1 MLHLPILRWGVPYRS
16 VNQVVTPHFCTRE
29 PFVSMSQANVGLIRR
44 DLLRQAEARATLHHI
59 PYAEL
64 VAMAGRA
71 AEHFLNDTLPL
82 DPDSGTMQTPQDY
95 VEQVSAT
102 TGAPYSNVKR
112 NMLKVH
118 GVLSKVTEVLAGL
131 TRGLDLS
138 VLDQGYGVV
147 NGQMLSFFARGDAM
161 GVVLPSNSPGVHSL
175 WAPATVLKMPLVL
188 KPGSA
193 EPWTPLRMI
202 YAWVKAGVPAGVF
215 GYYPTDHAGGNE
227 ILRSTGRGMVFG
239 DVASTRRWKAEGR
252 VEVHGPG
259 YSKVVIGPDVADQ
272 WEQYI
277 EVIAESIANNGG
289 RSCVNASGVWVTRH
303 GDRIADALARRLA
316 QVIPRKADDPEA
328 VLAPF
333 ADPDTARRISAMID
347 ADMAGESGTARD
359 VSATVRD
366 ADPGLRSLGEGG
378 RVASAH
384 GGIYLLPT
392 VVRCDASHPLANRE
406 FLFPFAS
413 VVEVPAADLPECLGP
428 SLVVTC
434 ISNDPAFRAR
444 FVASPHVDRLNFGPL
459 STTQIGWDQP
469 HEGNLFEHLYA
480 RRAIQR
486 LA

>member
-16 VNQVVTPHFCTRE
+16 VNQVMTPHFRTRE
-29 PFVSMSQANVGLIRR
+29 PFVSMSQANIGLIRR
-44 DLLRQAEARATLHHI
+44 DLLKQAEARALLQKI
-59 PYAEL
+59 PVADL

-71 AEHFLNDTLPL
+71 ADHFLNDTLPL
-82 DPDSGTMQTPQDY
+82 DPESGTTQTPQQY

-102 TGAPYSNVKR
+102 TGMPFSNVRR
-112 NMLKVH
+112 NMTKVH
-118 GVLSKVTEVLAGL
+118 GVLDKVAEVLAGL

-138 VLDQGYGVV
+138 VLDAGYGTVH
-147 NGQMLSFFARGDAM
+147 GQMLSFFPRTDAL

-175 WAPATVLKMPLVL
+175 WAPTPVLKMPLVL

-193 EPWTPLRMI
+193 EPWTPLRLI
-202 YAWVKAGVPAGVF
+202 NAWVKAGAPAGAF
-215 GYYPTDHAGGNE
+215 AYYPTDHAGGNE

-239 DVASTRRWKAEGR
+239 DVGSTKRWKADGR

-259 YSKVVIGPDVADQ
+259 YSKIVIGPDVADE
-272 WEQYI
+272 WEKYI
-277 EVIAESIANNGG
+277 DVIAESMSNNGG
-289 RSCVNASGVWVTRH
+289 RSCVNASGVWVTKH
-303 GDRIADALARRLA
+303 GDKIAEALAKKLTA
-316 QVIPRKADDPEA
+316 ITPRAADDSEA
-328 VLAPF
+328 TLAPF
-333 ADPDTARRISAMID
+333 ADPEIAKRISAMID
-347 ADMAGESGTARD
+347 ADMTGESGSARD
-359 VSATVRD
+359 VSAAIRGD
-366 ADPGLRSLGEGG
+366 
-378 RVASAH
+378 RVASAY
-384 GGIYLLPT
+384 GGTYLLPT

-413 VVEVPAADLPECLGP
+413 VVEVPAADLPDCLGP

>member
-1 MLHLPILRWGVPYRS
+1 MLHLPILRWGQPYRS
-16 VNQVVTPHFCTRE
+16 VNQVVTPHFRTRE
-29 PFVSMSQANVGLIRR
+29 PFVSMSQANLGLIRR
-44 DLLRQAEARATLHHI
+44 DLLKQADARALLLQI
-59 PYAEL
+59 PVADL
-64 VAMAGRA
+64 VKMASRA
-71 AEHFLNDTLPL
+71 AGHFLNDTLPL
-82 DPDSGTMQTPQDY
+82 DPESGSTQTPQQY

-102 TGAPYSNVKR
+102 TGMPFSNVRR

-118 GVLSKVTEVLAGL
+118 GVLDKVEEVLAGL

-138 VLDQGYGVV
+138 VLDAGYGTV
-147 NGQMLSFFARGDAM
+147 NGQMLSFFARTDAL

-175 WAPATVLKMPLVL
+175 WAPTPVLKMPLVL

-193 EPWTPLRMI
+193 EPWTPLRI
-202 YAWVKAGVPAGVF
+202 IHAWVKAGAPAGAF
-215 GYYPTDHAGGNE
+215 AYYPTDHAGGNE

-239 DVASTRRWKAEGR
+239 DVGSTKRWKADGR

-277 EVIAESIANNGG
+277 DVIAESMSNNGG
-289 RSCVNASGVWVTRH
+289 RSCVNASGVWVTKH
-303 GDRIADALARRLA
+303 ADKIAEALAKKLSA
-316 QVIPRKADDPEA
+316 IAPRAADDAEA

-333 ADPDTARRISAMID
+333 ADPETAKRISAIID
-347 ADMAGESGTARD
+347 ADMATEGTESADGRRTARD
-359 VSATVRD
+359 VSAAARG
-366 ADPGLRSLGEGG
+366 AD
-378 RVASAH
+378 RVATAH
-384 GGIYLLPT
+384 GGTYLLPT
-392 VVRCDASHPLANRE
+392 VIRCDANHPLANRE

-413 VVEVPAADLPECLGP
+413 VVEVPASDLPECLGS

-444 FVASPHVDRLNFGPL
+444 FVASPHVDRLNFGAL

>member
-16 VNQVVTPHFCTRE
+16 VNQVVTPHFRTRE
-29 PFVSMSQANVGLIRR
+29 PFVTMSQANLGLIRR
-44 DLLRQAEARATLHHI
+44 DLLRQSEARAQLLAI
-59 PYAEL
+59 PVADL
-64 VAMAGRA
+64 VAMARRA
-71 AEHFLNDTLPL
+71 AGHFLNDTLPL
-82 DPDSGTMQTPQDY
+82 DAESGSTQTPQQY

-102 TGAPYSNVKR
+102 TGMPFSNVRR
-112 NMLKVH
+112 NMAKVH
-118 GVLSKVTEVLAGL
+118 GVLDKVDEVLAGL
-131 TRGLDLS
+131 TRGIDLS
-138 VLDQGYGVV
+138 VLDTGYGTVR
-147 NGQMLSFFARGDAM
+147 GQMLSFFPRGDAM
-161 GVVLPSNSPGVHSL
+161 GIVLPSNSPGVHSL

-193 EPWTPLRMI
+193 EPWTPLRVI
-202 YAWVKAGVPAGVF
+202 QAWIKAGAPAGVF

-239 DVASTRRWKAEGR
+239 DVGSTRRWKADGR

-259 YSKVVIGPDVADQ
+259 YSKVVIGPDVADE
-272 WEQYI
+272 WEQHI
-277 EVIAESIANNGG
+277 DVIAESMSNNGG
-289 RSCVNASGVWVTRH
+289 RSCVNASGVWVTKH
-303 GDRIADALARRLA
+303 ADAIAEALAKKLST
-316 QVIPRKADDPEA
+316 VVPRSAEDPEA

-333 ADPDTARRISAMID
+333 ADPETARRISAIID
-347 ADMAGESGTARD
+347 SDMSGEGGVARD
-359 VSATVRD
+359 VSAGVRGHD
-366 ADPGLRSLGEGG
+366 

-384 GGIYLLPT
+384 GGTYLLPT

-413 VVEVPAADLPECLGP
+413 VVQVPAAELPECLGP

-444 FVASPHVDRLNFGPL
+444 FVASPHVDRLNLGAL

>member
-1 MLHLPILRWGVPYRS
+1 MLHLPILRWGASYRS
-16 VNQVVTPHFCTRE
+16 VNQVVTPHFRTRE
-29 PFVSMSQANVGLIRR
+29 PFVSMSQANLGLIRR
-44 DLLRQAEARATLHHI
+44 DLLKQGEAREALLRI
-59 PYAEL
+59 PVADL
-64 VAMAGRA
+64 VAMARRA
-71 AEHFLNDTLPL
+71 AGHFMNDPLPL
-82 DPDSGTMQTPQDY
+82 DSDSGTLQTPQQY

-102 TGAPYSNVKR
+102 TGMPFSNVRR
-112 NMLKVH
+112 NMAKVH
-118 GVLSKVTEVLAGL
+118 GVLSKVDEVLAGL

-138 VLDQGYGVV
+138 VLDEGFGTVR
-147 NGQMLSFFARGDAM
+147 GQMLSFFPRTEAL

-193 EPWTPLRMI
+193 EPWTPLRI
-202 YAWVKAGVPAGVF
+202 IQAWIKAGAPANAF
-215 GYYPTDHAGGNE
+215 AYYPTDHAGGNE

-239 DVASTRRWKAEGR
+239 DVASTKRWKAEGGR

-259 YSKVVIGPDVADQ
+259 YSKVVIGPDLADR

-277 EVIAESIANNGG
+277 DVIAESISNNGG
-289 RSCVNASGVWVTRH
+289 RSCVNASGVWVTKH
-303 GDRIADALARRLA
+303 ADQIADALAKKLA
-316 QVIPRKADDPEA
+316 TVVPRAADDPEA

-333 ADPDTARRISAMID
+333 ADPEIAKRISAMID
-347 ADMAGESGTARD
+347 ADMTGETVDARD
-359 VSATVRD
+359 VSATVR
-366 ADPGLRSLGEGG
+366 GTG

-384 GGIYLLPT
+384 SGTYLLPT
-392 VVRCDASHPLANRE
+392 VIRCDAGHPLANRE

-413 VVEVPAADLPECLGP
+413 VVEVPAPDLPEVLGP

-434 ISNDPAFRAR
+434 ISDDPAFRAR

>member
-1 MLHLPILRWGVPYRS
+1 MLHLPILRWGQPYRS
-16 VNQVVTPHFCTRE
+16 VNQVVTPHFRTRQ
-29 PFVSMSQANVGLIRR
+29 PFVSMSQANIGLIRR
-44 DLLRQAEARATLHHI
+44 DLLKQAEARALLVKI
-59 PYAEL
+59 PVADL
-64 VAMAGRA
+64 VRMAA
-71 AEHFLNDTLPL
+71 AAAGHFLNDTLPL
-82 DPDSGTMQTPQDY
+82 DPESKTTQTPEQY

-102 TGAPYSNVKR
+102 TGMPFSNVRR
-112 NMLKVH
+112 NMMKVH
-118 GVLSKVTEVLAGL
+118 GVLDKVEEVLGGL

-138 VLDQGYGVV
+138 VLDEGFGTVR
-147 NGQMLSFFARGDAM
+147 GQMLSFFPRTEAL

-175 WAPATVLKMPLVL
+175 WAPTPVLKMPLVL

-193 EPWTPLRMI
+193 EPWTPLRLI
-202 YAWVKAGVPAGVF
+202 HAWVKAGLPAGVF
-215 GYYPTDHAGGNE
+215 CYYPTDHAGGNE

-239 DVASTRRWKAEGR
+239 DVASTKRWKAEGGR

-277 EVIAESIANNGG
+277 DVIAESISNNGG
-289 RSCVNASGVWVTRH
+289 RSCVNASGVWVTKH
-303 GDRIADALARRLA
+303 ADQIAEALAKKLA
-316 QVIPRKADDPEA
+316 TVTPRASDDPAA

-333 ADPDTARRISAMID
+333 ADPETGRRISSMID
-347 ADMAGESGTARD
+347 ADMSGESGTARD
-359 VSATVRD
+359 VSATVR
-366 ADPGLRSLGEGG
+366 GED
-378 RVASAH
+378 RVVNTH
-384 GGIYLLPT
+384 GGTYVLPT
-392 VVRCDASHPLANRE
+392 VVRCDKQHPLANRE

-413 VVEVPAADLPECLGP
+413 VVEVKPEELPECLGS

>member
-16 VNQVVTPHFCTRE
+16 VNQVVTPHFRTRE
-29 PFVSMSQANVGLIRR
+29 PFVSMSQANIGLIRR
-44 DLLRQAEARATLHHI
+44 DLLKQGEARAALQRI
-59 PYAEL
+59 PVADL
-64 VAMAGRA
+64 VAMASRA
-71 AEHFLNDTLPL
+71 AEHFMNDTLPL
-82 DPDSGTMQTPQDY
+82 DPESGVTQTPQQY

-102 TGAPYSNVKR
+102 TGMPFSNVRR
-112 NMLKVH
+112 NMAKVH
-118 GVLSKVTEVLAGL
+118 GVLAKVDEVLSGL
-131 TRGLDLS
+131 TRAVDLS
-138 VLDQGYGVV
+138 VLDSGYGTVR
-147 NGQMLSFFARGDAM
+147 GQMLSFFPRTEAL

-202 YAWVKAGVPAGVF
+202 HAWIKAGAPPNAF
-215 GYYPTDHAGGNE
+215 AYYPTDHAGGNE

-239 DVASTRRWKAEGR
+239 DVSSTKRWKAEGGR

-277 EVIAESIANNGG
+277 DVIAESMSNNGG
-289 RSCVNASGVWVTRH
+289 RSCVNASGVWVTKH
-303 GDRIADALARRLA
+303 ADAIAEALAKKLST
-316 QVIPRKADDPEA
+316 VVPRAADDPAA

-333 ADPDTARRISAMID
+333 ADPETGKRLSSIID
-347 ADMAGESGTARD
+347 ADMATDGAEGTARQRARD
-359 VSATVRD
+359 VSAEVR
-366 ADPGLRSLGEGG
+366 GSE
-378 RVASAH
+378 RVATVH
-384 GGIYLLPT
+384 GGTYVLPT
-392 VVRCDASHPLANRE
+392 VIRCDASHPLANRE

>member
-16 VNQVVTPHFCTRE
+16 VNQVVTPHFRTRE
-29 PFVSMSQANVGLIRR
+29 PFVSMSQANLGLIRR
-44 DLLRQAEARATLHHI
+44 DLLRQGEARAALQTI
-59 PYAEL
+59 PAADL
-64 VAMAGRA
+64 IAMAGRA
-71 AEHFLNDTLPL
+71 ANYFLNDTLPL
-82 DPDSGTMQTPQDY
+82 DPESGTTQTPQQY

-102 TGAPYSNVKR
+102 TGMPFSNVRR

-118 GVLSKVTEVLAGL
+118 GVLDKVEEVLAGL

-138 VLDQGYGVV
+138 VLDSGYGTVR
-147 NGQMLSFFARGDAM
+147 GQMLSFFPRTEAL

-193 EPWTPLRMI
+193 EPWTPLRLI
-202 YAWVKAGVPAGVF
+202 YAWIKAGAPREAY

-239 DVASTRRWKAEGR
+239 DVGSTKRWKAEGGR

-272 WEQYI
+272 WAQYI
-277 EVIAESIANNGG
+277 DVIAESIANNGG
-289 RSCVNASGVWVTRH
+289 RSCVNASGVWVTKH
-303 GDRIADALARRLA
+303 ADAIADALARKLA
-316 QVIPRKADDPEA
+316 TVVPRPADDPEA

-333 ADPDTARRISAMID
+333 ADAEVGKRISAMID
-347 ADMAGESGTARD
+347 SDMTSDLGEARD
-359 VSATVRD
+359 VSATVRG
-366 ADPGLRSLGEGG
+366 AE
-378 RVASAH
+378 RVTTVH
-384 GGIYLLPT
+384 GGTYVLPT
-392 VVRCDASHPLANRE
+392 IVRCDATHPLANRE

-413 VVEVPAADLPECLGP
+413 VVEVKAADLPECLGP

-434 ISNDPAFRAR
+434 ISNDAAFRAR

>member
-1 MLHLPILRWGVPYRS
+1 MLHLPILRWGVPYTS
-16 VNQVVTPHFCTRE
+16 VNKVVTPHFRTRQ
-29 PFVSMSQANVGLIRR
+29 PFVSMSQANIGLIRR
-44 DLLRQAEARATLHHI
+44 DLLKQAEARALLTRI
-59 PYAEL
+59 PAADL
-64 VAMAGRA
+64 VKMANRA
-71 AEHFLNDTLPL
+71 AAYFMNDTLPL
-82 DPDSGTMQTPQDY
+82 DPESGQTQTPQQY
-95 VEQVSAT
+95 VEQVTAT
-102 TGAPYSNVKR
+102 TGMPHSNVRR
-112 NMLKVH
+112 NMAKVH
-118 GVLSKVTEVLAGL
+118 GVLSKVEEVLSGL

-138 VLDQGYGVV
+138 VLDAGYGTVH
-147 NGQMLSFFARGDAM
+147 GQMLSFFPRTDAM

-175 WAPATVLKMPLVL
+175 WAPTPVLKMPLVL

-193 EPWTPLRMI
+193 EPWTPLRI
-202 YAWVKAGVPAGVF
+202 INAWIKAGAPAAAF
-215 GYYPTDHAGGNE
+215 AYYPTDHAGGNE

-239 DVASTRRWKAEGR
+239 DVASTKRWKADGR

-259 YSKVVIGPDVADQ
+259 YSKVVIGPDLADQ

-277 EVIAESIANNGG
+277 DVIAESMSNNGG

-303 GDRIADALARRLA
+303 ADAIAEALAKKLTA
-316 QVIPRKADDPEA
+316 VTPRSSDDPEA

-333 ADPDTARRISAMID
+333 ADPETAQRISTTID
-347 ADMAGESGTARD
+347 GDMAAEGTDSTERTGRARD
-359 VSATVRD
+359 VSAAIRGSD
-366 ADPGLRSLGEGG
+366 

-384 GGIYLLPT
+384 GGTYLLPT
-392 VVRCDASHPLANRE
+392 VIRCDATHPLANRE

-413 VVEVPAADLPECLGP
+413 VVQVDAKDLPECLGP

-444 FVASPHVDRLNFGPL
+444 FVSSPLVDRLNFGPL

>member
-16 VNQVVTPHFCTRE
+16 VNQVVTPHFRTRQ
-29 PFVSMSQANVGLIRR
+29 PFVSMSQANLGLIRR
-44 DLLRQAEARATLHHI
+44 DLLKQGEARARLQAI
-59 PYAEL
+59 PYKDL
-64 VAMAGRA
+64 VAMANRA
-71 AEHFLNDTLPL
+71 AGYFLNDTLPL
-82 DPDSGTMQTPQDY
+82 DPETNTTQTPQQY

-102 TGAPYSNVKR
+102 TGMPFSNVRR
-112 NMLKVH
+112 NMMKVH
-118 GVLSKVTEVLAGL
+118 GVLDKVEDVLAGL
-131 TRGLDLS
+131 TRGLELA
-138 VLDQGYGVV
+138 VLDEGYGIV
-147 NGQMLSFFARGDAM
+147 NGQMLSFYARGEAM

-175 WAPATVLKMPLVL
+175 WAPATVMKIPLVL

-202 YAWVKAGVPAGVF
+202 YAWMKAGAPKEAF

-239 DVASTRRWKAEGR
+239 DVGSTKRWKAEGGR

-259 YSKVVIGPDVADQ
+259 YSKVVIGPDLADQ

-277 EVIAESIANNGG
+277 DVIAESISNNGG
-289 RSCVNASGVWVTRH
+289 RSCVNASGVWVTKH
-303 GDRIADALARRLA
+303 GDRIAEALAKKLSSVVPRASDDA
-316 QVIPRKADDPEA
+316 QAI
-328 VLAPF
+328 LAPF
-333 ADPDTARRISAMID
+333 ADPDTGRRISSMID
-347 ADMAGESGTARD
+347 SDMATAGTESSEGKRSAVD
-359 VSATVRD
+359 VSAQVRE
-366 ADPGLRSLGEGG
+366 PN
-378 RVASAH
+378 RVVSAH
-384 GGIYLLPT
+384 GGTYVLPT
-392 VVRCDASHPLANRE
+392 IVRCDANHPLANRE

-413 VVEVPAADLPECLGP
+413 VVEVKPEELPDCLGP

>member
-16 VNQVVTPHFCTRE
+16 VNQVVTPHFRTRE
-29 PFVSMSQANVGLIRR
+29 PFVSMSQANIGLIRR
-44 DLLRQAEARATLHHI
+44 DLLKQGEARARLQAI
-59 PYAEL
+59 PYKEL

-71 AEHFLNDTLPL
+71 AGHFLNDTLPL
-82 DPDSGTMQTPQDY
+82 DPESNTTQTPQQY
-95 VEQVSAT
+95 IEQVSAT
-102 TGAPYSNVKR
+102 TGAPFSNVKR
-112 NMLKVH
+112 NMMKVH
-118 GVLSKVTEVLAGL
+118 GVLDKVEEVLAGL

-138 VLDQGYGVV
+138 VLDSGYGMV
-147 NGQMLSFFARGDAM
+147 NGQMLSFYARAEAM

-175 WAPATVLKMPLVL
+175 WAPATVMKMPLVL

-202 YAWVKAGVPAGVF
+202 YAWIKAGAPKEVF
-215 GYYPTDHAGGNE
+215 AYYPTDHAGGNE

-239 DVASTRRWKAEGR
+239 DVASTKRWKAEGGR

-259 YSKVVIGPDVADQ
+259 YSKVVIGPDQADN

-277 EVIAESIANNGG
+277 DVIAESISSNGG
-289 RSCVNASGVWVTRH
+289 RSCVNASGVWVTKH
-303 GDRIADALARRLA
+303 ADAIAEALAKKLA
-316 QVIPRKADDPEA
+316 TVTPRASDDPAA

-333 ADPDTARRISAMID
+333 ADPETGRRISGMID
-347 ADMAGESGTARD
+347 GDLTTDGAEGTEKKYARD

-366 ADPGLRSLGEGG
+366 KD
-378 RVASAH
+378 RVATVH
-384 GGIYLLPT
+384 GGTYVLPT
-392 VVRCDASHPLANRE
+392 IVRCDANHPLANRE

-413 VVEVPAADLPECLGP
+413 VVEVKAEDLPDCLGS

>member
-16 VNQVVTPHFCTRE
+16 VNQVVTPHFRTRE
-29 PFVSMSQANVGLIRR
+29 PFVSMSQANLGLIRR
-44 DLLRQAEARATLHHI
+44 DLLRQSEARLALQRI
-59 PYAEL
+59 PVADL
-64 VAMAGRA
+64 VAMANRA
-71 AEHFLNDTLPL
+71 AGHFLNDTLPL
-82 DPDSGTMQTPQDY
+82 DPEDGSTQTPQQY
-95 VEQVSAT
+95 IEQVSAT
-102 TGAPYSNVKR
+102 TGMPFSNVRR
-112 NMLKVH
+112 NMMKVH
-118 GVLSKVTEVLAGL
+118 GVLSKVDEVLAGL

-138 VLDQGYGVV
+138 VLDSGYGTVR
-147 NGQMLSFFARGDAM
+147 GQMLSFFPRAEAL

-202 YAWVKAGVPAGVF
+202 HAWIKAGAPRNVF
-215 GYYPTDHAGGNE
+215 AYYPTDHAGGNE

-239 DVASTRRWKAEGR
+239 DVTSTKRWKAEGGR

-277 EVIAESIANNGG
+277 DVIAESMSNNGG
-289 RSCVNASGVWVTRH
+289 RSCVNASGVWVTKH
-303 GDRIADALARRLA
+303 ADAIAEALAKKLA
-316 QVIPRKADDPEA
+316 TVVPRPADDPDA

-333 ADPDTARRISAMID
+333 ADPETAKRISAMID
-347 ADMAGESGTARD
+347 GDMTGESGTARD
-359 VSATVRD
+359 VSAS
-366 ADPGLRSLGEGG
+366 LRGSD

-384 GGIYLLPT
+384 GGTYLLPT
-392 VVRCDASHPLANRE
+392 VIRCDATHPLANRE
-406 FLFPFAS
+406 FLFPYAS
-413 VVEVPAADLPECLGP
+413 VVEVPADDLPHVLGP

-434 ISNDPAFRAR
+434 ISNDADFRAR